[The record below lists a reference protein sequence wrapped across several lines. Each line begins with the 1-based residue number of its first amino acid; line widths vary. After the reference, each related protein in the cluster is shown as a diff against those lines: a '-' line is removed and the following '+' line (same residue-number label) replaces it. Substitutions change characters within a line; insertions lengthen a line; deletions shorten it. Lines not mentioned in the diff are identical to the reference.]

1 MMYLYDRNDTC
12 IVGRAATSFAGNI
25 ARSGDRLTKR
35 CYVTAYR
42 SASRRRACKFIE
54 FKRLVSIVVSCIVY
68 AQIIIDNRRFPG
80 SKRKIVVNER
90 GRDPNLRDSSE
101 KTTGFFFFF
110 FLLNFRPRKIYRPI
124 CFFYLSFCSRV
135 GFARKIVDF
144 FSFFFSSK
152 VFAIFHNLTCP
163 RRTNLLSDTVVT
175 LSFR

>member
-68 AQIIIDNRRFPG
+68 ARIIIDNRRFPG
-80 SKRKIVVNER
+80 SKRKRIVVNER
-90 GRDPNLRDSSE
+90 GRDPNLRDPSE

-110 FLLNFRPRKIYRPI
+110 F
-124 CFFYLSFCSRV
+124 FY
-135 GFARKIVDF
+135 
-144 FSFFFSSK
+144 
-152 VFAIFHNLTCP
+152 
-163 RRTNLLSDTVVT
+163 
-175 LSFR
+175 

>member
-68 AQIIIDNRRFPG
+68 ARIIIDNRRFPG
-80 SKRKIVVNER
+80 SKRKRIVVNER

-110 FLLNFRPRKIYRPI
+110 FFTKFSPSKNLSTDMFFLSLFLLSRGFRSKN
-124 CFFYLSFCSRV
+124 CGFFFL
-135 GFARKIVDF
+135 F
-144 FSFFFSSK
+144 FSVRKFSRY
-152 VFAIFHNLTCP
+152 FTI
-163 RRTNLLSDTVVT
+163 
-175 LSFR
+175 